1 MPQCHSTKRY
11 CGLNAFSRV
20 PSESGWCC
28 GHKGS
33 NTPKHSPVG
42 ELASCQSCELLSS
55 KDPSAL
61 QGIYPAALW
70 EGAKM
75 KEWRA
80 HLEINTLWH
89 VHPHSS
95 KFYARDSGHVR
106 RDIATPSGEEIPPTN
121 CIAEATFQMSS
132 EMKDFWSA
140 TWSDNKLTAL
150 QTLIR
155 DTFIYPPPR
164 MAMPLHAFCSSVNVV
179 PGSHS
184 FPCFLVS
191 GRSTF
196 FDLHHISLEC
206 QLYRQVCFPKNANI
220 AQP

>member
-1 MPQCHSTKRY
+1 MHP
-11 CGLNAFSRV
+11 
-20 PSESGWCC
+20 
-28 GHKGS
+28 
-33 NTPKHSPVG
+33 
-42 ELASCQSCELLSS
+42 CQSCELLSS

-61 QGIYPAALW
+61 QGIYPAALR

-95 KFYARDSGHVR
+95 EFYARDSGHVR

-132 EMKDFWSA
+132 EMKDFWLA

-164 MAMPLHAFCSSVNVV
+164 MARPLHSFYSSVNMV
-179 PGSHS
+179 PESHS
-184 FPCFLVS
+184 FLAFLS
-191 GRSTF
+191 RGE
-196 FDLHHISLEC
+196 DLHHISLEC